1 MFGLSPLLYRNY
13 IKFGSRNR
21 HRKKIYK
28 ICEQKPM
35 RIKFLA
41 NSQRWKKGRKWVCN
55 FEKPSLICFVSI
67 SNGRELK
74 KRLILNMCFLASRK

>member
-1 MFGLSPLLYRNY
+1 MFGLSLLIYRKH
-13 IKFGSRNR
+13 IQFGSRKR

-55 FEKPSLICFVSI
+55 FEKPSLNFVVSI
-67 SNGRELK
+67 SNDRES
-74 KRLILNMCFLASRK
+74 KRG